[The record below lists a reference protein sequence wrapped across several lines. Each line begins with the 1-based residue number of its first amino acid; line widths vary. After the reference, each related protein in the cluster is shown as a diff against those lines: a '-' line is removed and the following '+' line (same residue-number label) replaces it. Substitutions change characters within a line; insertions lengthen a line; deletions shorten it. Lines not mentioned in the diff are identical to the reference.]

1 MAVIGKVG
9 RRISIGT
16 QIAMIFGLSTLV
28 VLSVL
33 AVVIATQSFSSAE
46 DQAAEYSIEVVK
58 ARADH
63 LSMMIARYALF
74 VQNMAIRD
82 IIVRGDRAEIIAF
95 LPRLDSQLDAEF
107 DGVFF
112 AWPNGDFIPM
122 KNQSGN
128 ISERAYFREI
138 MSGASDVV
146 VANPVISLATGKP
159 IVVIA
164 AAIKRNGKNDGLVGI
179 QVTLEDL
186 SRTASSVRLAQ
197 TGTGFLVDGTGLVIA
212 HANPELVMKLNTLES
227 AQAGYQGL
235 DAVGRA
241 MIRGETTN
249 MNVVRPDGAKL
260 LVFSAPVAGTP
271 NWSLGVIVP
280 TAEIQASGRTIALLV
295 ITFST
300 IAVIIIVLLSLLI
313 GRSIAKPVKILAD
326 ASDALSR
333 GLLDIE
339 VAESTRLRRDEI
351 GTLAIS
357 IESTIQRLREVV
369 SGVKEASDGVSSG
382 ADELASAAQQMSIG
396 ISGISESSQQL
407 SQGATEQAAS
417 AQEVSASME
426 QMSANIRQ
434 NADNSIQTEGIANK
448 AAGDARQGAAT
459 VIETVAAMKQ
469 IAEKISIIEEI
480 ARQTNMLSLNASI
493 EAARAGEHGKG
504 FAVVASEVGKL
515 AERSKIAAGEISAL
529 SKRSVD
535 VAEKAGSMLQSMVP
549 DIQRTAEL
557 VQEISV
563 ASREQDSGA
572 QQINKAISQLDTV
585 IQSNA
590 SLSEEFSATSE
601 EISSQS
607 SMVAGTAE
615 QLADQAARLQE
626 AIAFFKLA
634 STDMET
640 GRNAASQRERTDGRK
655 PAMAARSSGTAG
667 TASAAGTAGRKPS
680 GASVGTAPRLGMRT
694 PVRAGSS
701 TAIVPRKGA
710 GETEVNDDDFI
721 EF

>member
-1 MAVIGKVG
+1 MAGYERSRKRV
-9 RRISIGT
+9 SIGT
-16 QIAMIFGLSTLV
+16 QIALIFGLSTLV

-33 AVVIATQSFSSAE
+33 AIVIAQQSFTSAE

-63 LSMMIARYALF
+63 LSVMIARYALF
-74 VQNMAIRD
+74 VHDIAIRD
-82 IIVRGDRAEIIAF
+82 IVVRGDRAEIRD
-95 LPRLDSQLDAEF
+95 LMPRLDAQLDTEF
-107 DGVFF
+107 DGVFI
-112 AWPNGDFIPM
+112 AWADGSALTM
-122 KNQSGN
+122 KNQVAD
-128 ISERAYFREI
+128 IKERGYFKEI
-138 MSGASDVV
+138 MSGTADVV
-146 VANPVISLATGKP
+146 VADPVISLATGKP

-164 AAIKRNGKNDGLVGI
+164 AAIKRNGRNDGVVGI
-179 QVTLEDL
+179 QITLDDL
-186 SRTASSVRLAQ
+186 SRTASSVRLGE
-197 TGTGFLVDGTGLVIA
+197 TGTGFLVDGTGLIIA
-212 HANPELVMKLNTLES
+212 HANPDLVMKLNTLES
-227 AQAGYQGL
+227 AQAGYKGL
-235 DAVGRA
+235 DAVGKA

-249 MNVVRPDGAKL
+249 MNVVRPDGSKL
-260 LVFSAPVAGTP
+260 MIFSAPVAGTP

-280 TAEIQASGRTIALLV
+280 TAEIQASGRLIALLV

-300 IAVIIIVLLSLLI
+300 IAVIIIVVLSLLI
-313 GRSIAKPVKILAD
+313 GRSIARPVKILAD

-333 GLLDIE
+333 GNLDIE
-339 VAESTRLRRDEI
+339 VAESTKSRRDEI

-357 IESTIQRLREVV
+357 IDSTIQRLREVV
-369 SGVKEASDGVSSG
+369 RGVKDASEGVSSG

-396 ISGISESSQQL
+396 INGISESSQQL

-417 AQEVSASME
+417 AEEVSASME
-426 QMSANIRQ
+426 QMGANIRQ
-434 NADNSIQTEGIANK
+434 NADNSIQTEGIATK

-515 AERSKIAAGEISAL
+515 AERSKIAAGEISEL
-529 SKRSVD
+529 SSHSVG
-535 VAEKAGSMLQSMVP
+535 VAEKAGAMLQSMVP

-572 QQINKAISQLDTV
+572 QQINKAITQLDTV
-585 IQSNA
+585 IQNNA

-615 QLADQAARLQE
+615 QLADQATRLKE
-626 AIAFFKLA
+626 AIAFFKLGTEDA
-634 STDMET
+634 VDQVQS
-640 GRNAASQRERTDGRK
+640 RPRPVKQA
-655 PAMAARSSGTAG
+655 PAR
-667 TASAAGTAGRKPS
+667 
-680 GASVGTAPRLGMRT
+680 ASVGVDKMYSNPRGT
-694 PVRAGSS
+694 SIKAATVKKQSVS
-701 TAIVPRKGA
+701 IVPRDGTTKA
-710 GETEVNDDDFI
+710 HDLDDDFE

>member
-1 MAVIGKVG
+1 MNREVFMALIRKNGNRV
-9 RRISIGT
+9 SIGT
-16 QIAMIFGLSTLV
+16 QIALIFGLSTLV
-28 VLSVL
+28 VLSIL
-33 AVVIATQSFSSAE
+33 AFVIATQSFSSAE

-74 VQNMAIRD
+74 VENMAIRD
-82 IIVRGDRAEIIAF
+82 IMVRGDKAEITAF
-95 LPRLDSQLDAEF
+95 LPRLDNQLEAEF

-112 AWPNGDFIPM
+112 AWNNGDFIPM

-128 ISERAYFREI
+128 IAERAYFREI
-138 MSGASDVV
+138 MSGASNVV
-146 VANPVISLATGKP
+146 VTNPVISLATGKP

-164 AAIKRNGKNDGLVGI
+164 AAIKRNGRNDGLVGI

-212 HANPELVMKLNTLES
+212 HANPDLVMKLNTLES
-227 AQAGYQGL
+227 TQAGYKGL
-235 DAVGRA
+235 DAVGRS

-249 MNVVRPDGAKL
+249 MPVVRPDGAKL
-260 LVFSAPVAGTP
+260 MVFSAPVAGTP

-280 TAEIQASGRTIALLV
+280 TAEIQASGRLIALLV

-313 GRSIAKPVKILAD
+313 GRSIAKPVKLLAS

-333 GLLDIE
+333 GNLDIE
-339 VAESTRLRRDEI
+339 VAESTKARRDEI
-351 GTLAIS
+351 GILAIS
-357 IESTIQRLREVV
+357 IATTIQRLREVV

-382 ADELASAAQQMSIG
+382 ADELAAAAQQMSIG
-396 ISGISESSQQL
+396 ITGISESSQQL

-417 AQEVSASME
+417 AEEVSASME

-515 AERSKIAAGEISAL
+515 AERSKIAAGEISEL
-529 SKRSVD
+529 SKRSVG
-535 VAEKAGSMLQSMVP
+535 VAEKAGAMLQSMVP

-572 QQINKAISQLDTV
+572 QQINKAITQLDTV

-615 QLADQAARLQE
+615 QLADQATRLKE
-626 AIAFFKLA
+626 AIAFFKLTDSGKEKLREPARPVA
-634 STDMET
+634 SA
-640 GRNAASQRERTDGRK
+640 RPALRK
-655 PAMAARSSGTAG
+655 PAGSPAVGPARLEP
-667 TASAAGTAGRKPS
+667 RKP
-680 GASVGTAPRLGMRT
+680 VRT
-694 PVRAGSS
+694 GPS
-701 TAIVPRKGA
+701 TAIVPRKVP
-710 GETEVNDDDFI
+710 GESAVDDADFI

>member
-1 MAVIGKVG
+1 MAVNGNNG
-9 RRISIGT
+9 RRVSIGT
-16 QIAMIFGLSTLV
+16 QIALIFGLSTLV
-28 VLSVL
+28 VLSLL

-46 DQAAEYSIEVVK
+46 DQATEYSLEVVK

-63 LSMMIARYALF
+63 LSIMIARYALF
-74 VQNMAIRD
+74 VHDIAIRD
-82 IIVRGDRAEIIAF
+82 ITVRGDKAEIIAL
-95 LPRLDSQLDAEF
+95 LPRLDAQLAAEF

-128 ISERAYFREI
+128 ISERAYFKEI

-146 VANPVISLATGKP
+146 VTNPVISLATGKP
-159 IVVIA
+159 IVVVA

-179 QVTLEDL
+179 QVTLDDL
-186 SRTASSVRLAQ
+186 SRTASSVKLGE
-197 TGTGFLVDGTGLVIA
+197 TGTGFLVDGTGLIIA
-212 HANPELVMKLNTLES
+212 HANPDLVMKLNTLES
-227 AQAGYQGL
+227 AKDGYQGL

-241 MIRGETTN
+241 MIRGETTS
-249 MNVVRPDGAKL
+249 MHVLRPDGSD
-260 LVFSAPVAGTP
+260 VIIFSAPVAGTP
-271 NWSLGVIVP
+271 KWSLGIIVP
-280 TAEIQASGRTIALLV
+280 TAEIQASGRLIALLV
-295 ITFST
+295 IAISAL
-300 IAVIIIVLLSLLI
+300 AVVVIVALSLLI

-333 GLLDIE
+333 GILDIE
-339 VAESTRLRRDEI
+339 VAASTKARRDEI

-357 IESTIQRLREVV
+357 IDSTIQRLREVV
-369 SGVKEASDGVSSG
+369 SDVKEASDNVSVG
-382 ADELASAAQQMSIG
+382 ADELAAAAQQMSIG
-396 ISGISESSQQL
+396 INGISESSQEL

-417 AQEVSASME
+417 AEEVSASME

-448 AAGDARQGAAT
+448 AAGDAKQGAAT

-515 AERSKIAAGEISAL
+515 AERSKIAAGEISEL
-529 SKRSVD
+529 SRRSVG
-535 VAEKAGSMLQSMVP
+535 VAEKAGAMLQSMVP

-572 QQINKAISQLDTV
+572 QQINKAIAQLDTV

-590 SLSEEFSATSE
+590 TLSEEFSATSE

-615 QLADQAARLQE
+615 QLADQATRLKE
-626 AIAFFKLA
+626 AVGFFKLA
-634 STDMET
+634 PTDKEVA
-640 GRNAASQRERTDGRK
+640 RNLATQRDGTSSSK
-655 PAMAARSSGTAG
+655 PSVPSRVSLSSGV
-667 TASAAGTAGRKPS
+667 AGTAGAAVRKPA
-680 GASVGTAPRLGMRT
+680 GASAGSSGRPE
-694 PVRAGSS
+694 VRKAVRNGSS
-701 TAIVPRKGA
+701 TAIVPRKGS
-710 GETEVNDDDFI
+710 GESEVNDDDFI

>member
-1 MAVIGKVG
+1 MLGKNRTGKRV
-9 RRISIGT
+9 SIGT
-16 QIAMIFGLSTLV
+16 QIALIFGLSTLV

-33 AVVIATQSFSSAE
+33 AFVIATQSFSSAE
-46 DQAAEYSIEVVK
+46 EQAEEYSIEVVK

-63 LSMMIARYALF
+63 LSALIARYAVF
-74 VQNMAIRD
+74 VKDMAIRD
-82 IIVRGDRAEIIAF
+82 IIVRGDRAEITAF

-112 AWPNGDFIPM
+112 AWNNGDFIPM

-128 ISERAYFREI
+128 IAERAYFREI
-138 MSGASDVV
+138 MAGTSDVV

-164 AAIKRNGKNDGLVGI
+164 AAIKRNGRNDGLVGI

-186 SRTASSVRLAQ
+186 SKTASSIRLAQ

-212 HANPELVMKLNTLES
+212 HANPDLVMKLNTLES

-241 MIRGETTN
+241 MIRGETSS

-280 TAEIQASGRTIALLV
+280 TAEIQASGRVIALLV

-300 IAVIIIVLLSLLI
+300 IAVIIIVILSLLI

-326 ASDALSR
+326 ASDSLSR
-333 GLLDIE
+333 GSLDIE
-339 VAESTRLRRDEI
+339 VPESTKTRRDEI
-351 GTLAIS
+351 GILAIS
-357 IESTIQRLREVV
+357 IDSTIQRLREVV

-396 ISGISESSQQL
+396 INGISESSQQL

-417 AQEVSASME
+417 AEEVSASME
-426 QMSANIRQ
+426 QMGANIRQ

-448 AAGDARQGAAT
+448 AAGDAKQGAAT
-459 VIETVAAMKQ
+459 VLETVEAMRQ

-515 AERSKIAAGEISAL
+515 AERSKIAAGEISEL

-535 VAEKAGSMLQSMVP
+535 VAEKAGAMLQSMVP

-615 QLADQAARLQE
+615 QLAEQAARLQE
-626 AIAFFKLA
+626 AISFFKLTGSGSDTGHRPAPSAGSSRPTKPA
-634 STDMET
+634 SPATT
-640 GRNAASQRERTDGRK
+640 TAQAVRK
-655 PAMAARSSGTAG
+655 PAGSSSGAQ
-667 TASAAGTAGRKPS
+667 ARLEVRK
-680 GASVGTAPRLGMRT
+680 

-701 TAIVPRKGA
+701 TAIVPRKGL
-710 GETEVNDDDFI
+710 GETEVDDDDFI